1 MNIKSLH
8 PLRCLAA
15 LAVCVPFLCA
25 AQDDGDA
32 RLRAILSRMTLEEK
46 VSLCSGSGVIDFRD
60 VPRLGIPA
68 VRLTDGPR
76 GPHGD
81 RSTGFP
87 CGVGLSATWDPDLL
101 QEAGRVM
108 GEETR
113 SFGCS
118 VLLGPACNILRD
130 PVGGRFFEYFSED
143 PYLNSKVT
151 VPVVRGIQSAG
162 VAACLKHYACNNR
175 EYNRNFYYSVV
186 DDRTLHEI
194 YLPAYK
200 AAVEAGVWSVMTSAN
215 GVNFE
220 YVSDS
225 RKLLTDI
232 LKERW
237 GFDGV
242 VITDWLQTRSTEKAA
257 FAGLDISMP
266 GGDGCGFGTPLLEAV
281 RKGTVPERFID
292 EKVLRILRLYDR
304 VGALDPD
311 NDVVRGF
318 ERDTPEHVAVARK
331 VAEEGMVLLKNE
343 GGLLPLDPKK
353 VRNILVTGPNAT
365 LHTCAWAMGGSSWI
379 LSPDEV
385 TVLDGLKETFGEKK
399 VTFFD
404 WNDLGGFREIPEGTP
419 VNARY
424 YVKGQT
430 EPVLSRTEDNIRFMW
445 EMRAPDPSI
454 PVEEWREARFDFTVI
469 PPADGKYTFRFTA
482 GGGDVFALN
491 GEWGGAP
498 VAVVHAG
505 NAGHG
510 MTTGSVDLKKGEPY
524 QLCVIYTKGT
534 GDASLHIEWSTPQTE
549 GMSLQWKRLDKAAR
563 KADAVIFVG
572 GLDMNLDT
580 EGRDRSSLLFP
591 ALQEEA
597 ILRLAGLNKKTIVTL
612 VNGSP
617 LELGGWLDKVPAVLE
632 SWYGGIEGGTA
643 VAEILSGKV
652 NPSGRLP
659 FTWPKRYADTPIRQL
674 GWEDRD
680 IIHFTDSLMVGY
692 RYYDTRDVVPE
703 FPFGFGLSY
712 TTFTCEGLEVRAE
725 GNTVNGSVA
734 VANTG
739 KRDGKETI
747 QVYVRPLHPSVFRPA
762 HELKWFRKVAVPS
775 GGRLRTDFSLGPE
788 AFSYYD
794 TTLGDWRV
802 DPGEYLIEV
811 GTDARHI
818 HCRQKIV
825 ISQPIQHE
833 E

>member
-1 MNIKSLH
+1 MKKLPILILSAL
-8 PLRCLAA
+8 LVLAPA
-15 LAVCVPFLCA
+15 AVSA
-25 AQDDGDA
+25 AQDGSEK
-32 RLRAILSRMTLEEK
+32 RIRAILSQMTLEEK
-46 VSLCSGSGVIDFRD
+46 VSLCSGSGIIDFRE

-87 CGVGLSATWDPDLL
+87 CGVGLSSTWNPELL

-113 SFGCS
+113 AFGCS

-130 PVGGRFFEYFSED
+130 PVGGRFFEYYTED
-143 PYLNSKVT
+143 PYLNAEVT
-151 VPVVRGIQSAG
+151 VPVVKGIQSVD

-175 EYNRNFYYSVV
+175 ENNRNNYFSVV

-200 AAVEAGVWSVMTSAN
+200 AAVERAGLWSMMTSAN

-232 LKERW
+232 LKESW
-237 GFDGV
+237 GFDGI

-266 GGDGCGFGTPLLEAV
+266 GGDGCGFGTKLLEAV
-281 RKGTVPERFID
+281 RKGTVPESFID
-292 EKVLRILRLYDR
+292 EKVIRILRLYDR
-304 VGALDPD
+304 VGALDPE
-311 NDVVRGF
+311 NDVVRGYD
-318 ERDTPEHVAVARK
+318 RDTPEHVAVARQ

-353 VRNILVTGPNAT
+353 VRSILVTGPNAT
-365 LHTCAWAMGGSSWI
+365 LHTCAWAMGGSSWM

-385 TVLDGLKETFGEKK
+385 TVLDGLKKTYGEKK
-399 VTFFD
+399 VAYFD
-404 WNDLGGFREIPEGTP
+404 WNDLGGFREIPAGTK

-424 YVKGQT
+424 YVKGQND
-430 EPVLSRTEDNIRFMW
+430 PVLSRTEDKINFMW
-445 EMRAPDPSI
+445 EMRSPDPSI
-454 PVEEWREARFDFTVI
+454 PVDEWREARFDFTIV

-498 VAVVHAG
+498 VAVINAG
-505 NAGHG
+505 NAGQG
-510 MTTGSVDLKKGEPY
+510 MTTGSVDLRKGVPY
-524 QLCVIYTKGT
+524 TLCVIYTKGR
-534 GDASLHIEWSTPQTE
+534 GDASLHIDWSTPQTD
-549 GMSLQWKRLDKAAR
+549 GNTLQWKKLDRAAR
-563 KADAVIFVG
+563 KADVVVFVG

-580 EGRDRSSLLFP
+580 EGRDRASLLFP
-591 ALQEEA
+591 TLQEEV
-597 ILRLAGLNKKTIVTL
+597 ILRLARLNRKTVVTL

-659 FTWPKRYADTPIRQL
+659 FTWPRKYADTPIVKL
-674 GWEDRD
+674 GWEDND

-692 RYYDTRDVVPE
+692 RYYDTRDVEPE
-703 FPFGFGLSY
+703 FAFGYGLSY
-712 TTFTCEGLEVRAE
+712 TSFAYDGLEVRPAENGAE
-725 GNTVNGSVA
+725 GTVTVS
-734 VANTG
+734 NTG
-739 KRDGKETI
+739 RRDGKETV
-747 QVYVRPLHPSVFRPA
+747 QVYVRPLTPSVFRPA
-762 HELKWFRKVAVPS
+762 HELKWFRKVEVPA
-775 GGRLRTDFSLGPE
+775 GGKVRVDFTLGPD

-794 TTLGDWRV
+794 TSLGGWKV
-802 DPGEYLIEV
+802 DPGDYLIEI
-811 GTDARHI
+811 GTDSRHI
-818 HCRQKIV
+818 ACSRKITV
-825 ISQPIQHE
+825 E
-833 E
+833 